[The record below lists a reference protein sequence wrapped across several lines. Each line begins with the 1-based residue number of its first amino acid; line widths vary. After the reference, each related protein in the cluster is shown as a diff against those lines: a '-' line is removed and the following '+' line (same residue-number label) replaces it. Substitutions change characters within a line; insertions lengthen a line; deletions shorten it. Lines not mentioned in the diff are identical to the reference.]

1 MQQQLSHCRDEFSL
15 LARNVSPRPLG
26 CNTGIAPFSSNRHPC
41 LFRDAQAGKPA
52 RQFRLEAEVTLW
64 LKRAGISSSM
74 K

>member
-15 LARNVSPRPLG
+15 FAGTFRSRRLD
-26 CNTGIAPFSSNRHPC
+26 CNTGIVPVSSNRHPC
-41 LFRDAQAGKPA
+41 LFRDEQAGKPA

-64 LKRAGISSSM
+64 VKKAGISNSM